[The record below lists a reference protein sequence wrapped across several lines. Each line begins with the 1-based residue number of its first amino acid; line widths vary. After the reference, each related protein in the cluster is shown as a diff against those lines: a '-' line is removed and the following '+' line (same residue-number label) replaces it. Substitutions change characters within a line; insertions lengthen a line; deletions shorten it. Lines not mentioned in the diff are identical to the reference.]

1 MAHRTIGGAL
11 TAIFILNKWTVG
23 SFLDEVKIGMERLT
37 LDWQLV
43 KTVSNIL
50 FVFSALIVCLIIFNE
65 FFDLVFGISL
75 QQMAGF

>member
-1 MAHRTIGGAL
+1 M
-11 TAIFILNKWTVG
+11 IFILNKWTVG
-23 SFLDEVKIGMERLT
+23 SFLDEIKIGMERLS

-50 FVFSALIVCLIIFNE
+50 FVFSALIVGLIIFNE